1 MEDTEQAAIV
11 SIALMAAAADG
22 SQSAQEQA
30 QLQSV
35 AARGVKVDL
44 DAVRKQVSGGLN
56 LADVAARLTSDAAR
70 HRAYEAA
77 LVVCNADG
85 PANPAEERFLS
96 ALQAALGLAP
106 SALQPLEH
114 GTRALATA
122 ATSAPPTV
130 ATSERL
136 PADATLD
143 DVILKQAMLT
153 GALEILPDSL
163 ASLAILPVQLR
174 LVYLVGQQY
183 GQQLDANQVK
193 DLAGTL
199 GIGAAAQLVEGVVRK
214 VLGGLTSGVLGGLLG
229 GPPDWPPARPFPLPP
244 PTPSVTWPNSITP
257 RDGVSARRTSGRC
270 LSAFKARPRG
280 FCRRCRAK
288 FKASPALSTS
298 KTSSSSFVFGD
309 GGGLPA
315 GARPN
320 AGTAPERSGA
330 ELAQGAHDLV

>member
-1 MEDTEQAAIV
+1 MDDQEQAAIV

-22 SQSAQEQA
+22 SQSAQERA
-30 QLQSV
+30 QLRAV
-35 AARGVKVDL
+35 AARGASVDL
-44 DAVRKQVSGGLN
+44 EAVSKQVAAGLN
-56 LADVAARLTSDAAR
+56 LADAAARLSSDAAR

-85 PANPAEERFLS
+85 PANQAEEKFLS
-96 ALQAALGLAP
+96 ELQAALGLAP
-106 SALQPLEH
+106 AALQPLEH
-114 GTRALATA
+114 GIRTLANA

-136 PADATLD
+136 PADSTLD

-153 GALEILPDSL
+153 GALEILPDNL

-229 GPPDWPPARPFPLPP
+229 GATGLAA
-244 PTPSVTWPNSITP
+244 
-257 RDGVSARRTSGRC
+257 GAAVSFASTYALGHVAKQYYAQGRR
-270 LSAFKARPRG
+270 
-280 FCRRCRAK
+280 
-288 FKASPALSTS
+288 LSTEDLR
-298 KTSSSSFVFGD
+298 TLFVRFQGEAK
-309 GGGLPA
+309 GLLPKVQSQIQNLA
-315 GARPN
+315 GSLNLQDVVEQLRL
-320 AGTAPERSGA
+320 R
-330 ELAQGAHDLV
+330 

>member
-1 MEDTEQAAIV
+1 MNDQEQAAIV

-30 QLQSV
+30 QLRAV
-35 AARGVKVDL
+35 AARGASVDL
-44 DAVRKQVSGGLN
+44 DAISRQVAAGLN
-56 LADVAARLTSDAAR
+56 LADVAARLSSDAAR

-85 PANPAEERFLS
+85 PANPAEEKFLS
-96 ALQAALGLAP
+96 ELQSALGLAP
-106 SALQPLEH
+106 SALQPLEQ
-114 GTRALATA
+114 GTRALAAA

-136 PADATLD
+136 PGDSTLD

-153 GALEILPDSL
+153 GALEILPDNL
-163 ASLAILPVQLR
+163 ASLAILPLQLR

-183 GQQLDANQVK
+183 GQQLDGNQVK

-229 GPPDWPPARPFPLPP
+229 GA
-244 PTPSVTWPNSITP
+244 T
-257 RDGVSARRTSGRC
+257 
-270 LSAFKARPRG
+270 
-280 FCRRCRAK
+280 
-288 FKASPALSTS
+288 
-298 KTSSSSFVFGD
+298 
-309 GGGLPA
+309 GLAA
-315 GARPN
+315 GA
-320 AGTAPERSGA
+320 AVSFASTYALGHVAKQYY
-330 ELAQGAHDLV
+330 AQGRRLSREDLRTLFVRFQGEAKDLLPKVQGQIQGLAGSLNLQDVVEQLRLR

>member
-1 MEDTEQAAIV
+1 MDDQEQAAIV

-44 DAVRKQVSGGLN
+44 EAVQRQVTGGLT
-56 LADVAARLTSDAAR
+56 LGEVTARLTTDAAR

-85 PANPAEERFLS
+85 PANPAEERFL
-96 ALQAALGLAP
+96 AELQAALGLAP
-106 SALQPLEH
+106 SALQPLER

-143 DVILKQAMLT
+143 DVIVKQAMLT

-229 GPPDWPPARPFPLPP
+229 GATGLAA
-244 PTPSVTWPNSITP
+244 
-257 RDGVSARRTSGRC
+257 GAAVSFASTYALGHVAKQYYAQGRR
-270 LSAFKARPRG
+270 
-280 FCRRCRAK
+280 
-288 FKASPALSTS
+288 LSTEDLR
-298 KTSSSSFVFGD
+298 TLFVRFQSEAK
-309 GGGLPA
+309 GLLPKVQGQIQSLA
-315 GARPN
+315 GSLNVQDVVEQLRL
-320 AGTAPERSGA
+320 R
-330 ELAQGAHDLV
+330 

>member
-1 MEDTEQAAIV
+1 
-11 SIALMAAAADG
+11 
-22 SQSAQEQA
+22 
-30 QLQSV
+30 
-35 AARGVKVDL
+35 VKVDL

-85 PANPAEERFLS
+85 PANPAEEKFLS

-153 GALEILPDSL
+153 GALEILPDNL

-229 GPPDWPPARPFPLPP
+229 GATGLAA
-244 PTPSVTWPNSITP
+244 
-257 RDGVSARRTSGRC
+257 GAAVSFASTYAPGHVAKQYYAQGRR
-270 LSAFKARPRG
+270 LSAEDLRELFVRFQG
-280 FCRRCRAK
+280 EAK
-288 FKASPALSTS
+288 
-298 KTSSSSFVFGD
+298 
-309 GGGLPA
+309 GLLPKVQGQIQSLA
-315 GARPN
+315 GSLNLQDVVQQLRL
-320 AGTAPERSGA
+320 R
-330 ELAQGAHDLV
+330 